1 MTKCR
6 QPLAL
11 LAVLALLAG
20 ACAGQSTSS
29 TITATGD
36 TIAAAD
42 PAGPSPAKTTE
53 ADSHPKPGDG
63 IELTMARANW
73 SPGYF
78 QAAVYRQL
86 LEELGYSVSD
96 PSKLELSP
104 STAYLAMAQRD
115 FDFWVNSWYPGHA
128 TWLATELP
136 DGTKVGDHVSVVGEE
151 MMAGGLQGYLITKSF
166 ADEYGVTHLDQINDD
181 PAILAAFDAG
191 DPLPGNGIADIY
203 GCPESYTCD
212 NVIAN
217 QIAFSG
223 WENIHQIVADYDSM
237 VGEAIAKA
245 QAGDPMVIYT
255 WTPSAPITKLIPG
268 TNVYWLAVDEV
279 IDDSNP
285 TNQEGGES
293 SDQRPGT
300 ANIGADIC
308 PAAADADTCQ
318 LGWMAAD
325 IQVTANNEFL
335 ADNPAA
341 AKLLELVKLPVIDV
355 SLANV
360 EQDSGRNSNDDINAL
375 ASEWIV
381 KNRDIVDAWI
391 NEAAEAGA

>member
-6 QPLAL
+6 QLLAL
-11 LAVLALLAG
+11 AAVLALLAG
-20 ACAGQSTSS
+20 ACGGQSTPSS
-29 TITATGD
+29 TTATGD
-36 TIAAAD
+36 TVGAAD
-42 PAGPSPAKTTE
+42 PTNASTPETTQD
-53 ADSHPKPGDG
+53 DSAAKPGEG

-73 SPGYF
+73 SAGYF

-86 LEELGYSVSD
+86 LEELGYIVSD
-96 PSKLELSP
+96 PSEFELSP
-104 STAYLAMAQRD
+104 STAYLGMAQHD

-151 MMAGGLQGYLITKSF
+151 MMAGGLQGYLITKAF
-166 ADEYGVTHLDQINDD
+166 ADEYSVTHLDQINDD
-181 PAILAAFDAG
+181 PEILAAFDAG
-191 DPLPGNGIADIY
+191 DPVPGNGIADIY

-223 WENIHQIVADYDSM
+223 WENIRQVIADYDSM
-237 VGEAIAKA
+237 VGEAVSKA
-245 QAGDPMVIYT
+245 QAGEPMVIYT

-293 SDQRPGT
+293 HDQRPGT
-300 ANIGADIC
+300 ANLGADVC
-308 PAAADADTCQ
+308 PAAAESDTCQ

-325 IQVTANNEFL
+325 VQVTANNDFL

-341 AKLLELVKLPVIDV
+341 AKLLELVKLPIVDV
-355 SLANV
+355 SLANI
-360 EQDSGRNSNDDINAL
+360 EQDGGRNSNDDVNAL
-375 ASEWIV
+375 ASEWIAS
-381 KNRDIVDAWI
+381 NRDLVDAWI
-391 NEAAEAGA
+391 NEAAAAGN